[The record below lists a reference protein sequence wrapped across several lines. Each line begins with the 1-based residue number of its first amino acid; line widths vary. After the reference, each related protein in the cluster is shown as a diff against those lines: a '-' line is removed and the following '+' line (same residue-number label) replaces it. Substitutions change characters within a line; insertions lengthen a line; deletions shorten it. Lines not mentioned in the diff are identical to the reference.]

1 MKQLFSGLLVLTLML
16 VTLPARGQSPAP
28 APAQSQSDSLSLME
42 DTPSRVAIA
51 GEAPAARAWKK
62 GGSTGAAPEMHA
74 VLPPGW
80 LVIPFAI
87 LLVMIATGPLFYPHF
102 WEDHYPKVAIA
113 LGAVVAIYYSI
124 WIDRGTISLLHTME
138 EYISF
143 IALLTALFVAS
154 GGILIK
160 VDRKGTPWVNAAILF
175 LGAIISNLIGT
186 TGASMLLI
194 RPFMRVNE
202 GRLKAFHI
210 IFFIFLVSNV
220 GGGLTPI
227 GDPPLFLG
235 FLKGVPFF
243 WVIGHVWEIW
253 LATVLIILVVFI
265 ALDFKDKDQSIGRAY
280 SGKVRLLG
288 KKNFI
293 YLGIVILSVFMD
305 PAVIKGFPDLREMF
319 HLPFGIREIIMF
331 GVAYLSYR
339 NANKEALRGN
349 EFNFEPIK
357 EVAYLFVGIFA
368 TMIPALQLIA
378 AYARA
383 NATSFTESRF
393 FWMTGSLSGVLDNAP
408 TYLNFLSGAMG
419 KFGLSIDSGK
429 DVLHFTQGVIAS
441 PVPGDVSSIHYLMA
455 ISVASVFFG
464 AMTYIGN
471 APNFMVKNIAEQ
483 AGVPVPSFLGYLF
496 KYSVP
501 VLLPV
506 FFIIW
511 LIFFHY

>member
-1 MKQLFSGLLVLTLML
+1 MKKVFTLILL
-16 VTLPARGQSPAP
+16 
-28 APAQSQSDSLSLME
+28 LSL
-42 DTPSRVAIA
+42 A
-51 GEAPAARAWKK
+51 GLGKPAF
-62 GGSTGAAPEMHA
+62 GQQDDAAPVNADQTESAVNAAGHA
-74 VLPPGW
+74 PNAILTDIVEDVETPESHAALPPTW
-80 LVIPFAI
+80 LVIPFGL
-87 LLVMIATGPLFYPHF
+87 LLVMIATGPLFHPHF
-102 WEDHYPKVAIA
+102 WEHQYPKVAIG
-113 LGAVVAIYYSI
+113 LGLLVAAYYMLE
-124 WIDRGTISLLHTME
+124 IDHGSLTLLHTME

-160 VDRKGTPWVNAAILF
+160 VDRQGTPWVNGLLLLF
-175 LGAIISNLIGT
+175 GAIISNLIGT

-210 IFFIFLVSNV
+210 IFFIFVVSNI

-243 WVIGHVWEIW
+243 WVIEHVWLIW
-253 LATVLIILVVFI
+253 LSAILIII
-265 ALDFKDKDQSIGRAY
+265 AIFMVLDSRDKKQSIERSY
-280 SGKVRLLG
+280 SGKITLIG

-293 YLGIVILSVFMD
+293 YLGIVIVSVFMD
-305 PAVIKGFPDLREMF
+305 PAVIKGFPDLQEMF
-319 HLPFGIREIIMF
+319 HVPFGIREVIMF
-331 GVAYLSYR
+331 AVAYFSYK

-378 AYARA
+378 DYAHK
-383 NATSFTESRF
+383 NAASFTVSKF
-393 FWMTGSLSGVLDNAP
+393 YWMTGALSGVLDNAP
-408 TYLNFLSGAMG
+408 TYLNFLAGSMG
-419 KFGLSIDSGK
+419 KFGLSIGQPA
-429 DVLHFTQGVIAS
+429 DVVHFTQGVVSS
-441 PVPGDVSSIHYLMA
+441 PVPGDASTVVYLMA
-455 ISVASVFFG
+455 ISVAAVFFG

-483 AGVPVPSFLGYLF
+483 AGVEVPSFLGYVF
-496 KYSVP
+496 KYSLP

-506 FFIIW
+506 FFIIY
-511 LIFFHY
+511 LLFFHF

>member
-1 MKQLFSGLLVLTLML
+1 MKKVFALCLVLSLVGFGKPAFGQHDDASKAETAVTTTDHSTATTLTEI
-16 VTLPARGQSPAP
+16 V
-28 APAQSQSDSLSLME
+28 E
-42 DTPSRVAIA
+42 DV
-51 GEAPAARAWKK
+51 EAAEGHAA
-62 GGSTGAAPEMHA
+62 
-74 VLPPGW
+74 LPPTW
-80 LVIPFAI
+80 LVIPFAL

-102 WEDHYPKVAIA
+102 WEHQYPKVAIG
-113 LGAVVAIYYSI
+113 LGILVGAYYMLE
-124 WIDRGTISLLHTME
+124 IDHGSLTLLHTME

-160 VDRKGTPWVNAAILF
+160 VDRRGTPWVNGLLLF
-175 LGAIISNLIGT
+175 FGAIISNLIGT

-210 IFFIFLVSNV
+210 VFFIFVVSNI

-243 WVIGHVWEIW
+243 WVIEHVWVIW
-253 LATVLIILVVFI
+253 LSAILIIIAIFMILDSRDKQA
-265 ALDFKDKDQSIGRAY
+265 ALDRTY
-280 SGKVRLLG
+280 SGKVTLIG

-293 YLGIVILSVFMD
+293 YLGIVIASVFMD
-305 PAVIKGFPDLREMF
+305 PAVIKGFPDLQELF
-319 HLPFGIREIIMF
+319 HVPFGIREMIMF
-331 GVAYLSYR
+331 AVAYFSYK
-339 NANKEALRGN
+339 NADKDALRGN

-378 AYARA
+378 DYAHK
-383 NATSFTESRF
+383 NAASFTVSKF
-393 FWMTGSLSGVLDNAP
+393 YWMTGSLSGVLDNAP
-408 TYLNFLSGAMG
+408 TYLNFLAGSMG
-419 KFGLSIDSGK
+419 KFGLSIGQQA
-429 DVLHFTQGVIAS
+429 DVLHFTQNAVSS
-441 PVPGDVSSIHYLMA
+441 PVPGDASTIVYLMA
-455 ISVASVFFG
+455 ISVAAVFFG

-483 AGVPVPSFLGYLF
+483 AGVEVPSFLGYVF
-496 KYSVP
+496 KYSLP
-501 VLLPV
+501 ILLPV
-506 FFIIW
+506 FFIIY
-511 LIFFHY
+511 LVFFHF